1 MKMRIRYN
9 EFKLKNKRFFFALL
23 KGNHYIF
30 DTKKSSE
37 KYSASNESLAHP
49 FPNLF

>member
-1 MKMRIRYN
+1 MSSIK
-9 EFKLKNKRFFFALL
+9 KKRLFFALL
-23 KGNHYIF
+23 KGKQYIF

-49 FPNLF
+49 FLNLFLLLRPIS